1 MAIFLRRR
9 VGVLGYVA
17 EAGVVAQLS
26 IQAIEDPNTPKQIYT
41 QTQTYKHNYRYRL
54 QKIPNTPREVYS

>member
-1 MAIFLRRR
+1 M
-9 VGVLGYVA
+9 GYVA

-41 QTQTYKHNYRYRL
+41 NTDAQTQTHTK
-54 QKIPNTPREVYS
+54 NTQRQICIRKQTHK